1 MPRREQK
8 TVFNCPVEATLAVV
22 GGKWKA
28 LILFH
33 LFDKGTHRFA
43 ELRNKIP
50 NVRERMLVKQLREL
64 EGDGVVEREVFAE
77 VPPRVEY
84 SLTSY
89 GRTLKP
95 VSDAMCKWGVK
106 HMDKL

>member
-1 MPRREQK
+1 MAE
-8 TVFNCPVEATLAVV
+8 FNCPIEATLAVV

-33 LFDKGTHRFA
+33 LFDGGTLRFA

-50 NVRERMLVKQLREL
+50 DISERMLVKQLREL
-64 EGDGVVEREVFAE
+64 EADSVVEREVFAE

-95 VSDAMCKWGVK
+95 VSDAMCKWGSR
-106 HMDKL
+106 HMEKFG